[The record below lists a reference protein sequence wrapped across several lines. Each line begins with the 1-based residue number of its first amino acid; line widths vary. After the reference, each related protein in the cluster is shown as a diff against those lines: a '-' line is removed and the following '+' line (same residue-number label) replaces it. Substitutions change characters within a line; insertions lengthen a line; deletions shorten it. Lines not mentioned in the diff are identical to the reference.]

1 MAGDGNAG
9 GALCYISDLGKG
21 LGPVALTRD
30 GSYLAAMNPF
40 DIPVERK
47 ELCKLAIL
55 VERNEL
61 PVKHLSPAIKH
72 VIK

>member
-1 MAGDGNAG
+1 MLHLRPGQ
-9 GALCYISDLGKG
+9 G

-30 GSYLAAMNPF
+30 GSYLAAMNLF

-72 VIK
+72 VIKQAGRILKRDMN